1 MGIVAWIFG
10 ALGGLS
16 AVAGIVNA
24 FGFMPPLGADFTTMF
39 WLALSAVLLL
49 AAIAFAVGRA
59 GSYE

>member
-1 MGIVAWIFG
+1 MGISAWIFG

-16 AVAGIVNA
+16 AVAGIINA
-24 FGFMPPLGADFTTMF
+24 FGYMPTLGTEFTTMF

-59 GSYE
+59 GTYE